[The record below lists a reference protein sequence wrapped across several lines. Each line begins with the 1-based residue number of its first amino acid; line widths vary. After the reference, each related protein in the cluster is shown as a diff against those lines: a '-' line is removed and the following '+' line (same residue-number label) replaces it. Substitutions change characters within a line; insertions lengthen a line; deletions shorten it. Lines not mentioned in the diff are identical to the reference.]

1 MGLLLSPE
9 VKLRPDGGR
18 SILFTAN
25 PGDSPQEVFKF
36 LYPQQAVILSL
47 FDGKRDLTAVR
58 EAVAYI
64 FDLDIEAASRQV
76 DTLMGIRVNDIQT
89 IETLIIEVFDN
100 IPDQARIYDPKTF
113 IVPEEMINMHD
124 TRCKMPYSLL
134 VLPTMRCVTNCRYC
148 YANREGFRGKQELDL
163 NLYRRLLKEA
173 RDCGIE
179 TIEFSGGD
187 FFCREDAFDFIE
199 STLSAGLYLNIPT
212 KYPLS
217 RDMAQRLAATGLS
230 TIQVSIDALKPDI
243 IDHLMGLTG
252 YGEKILQ
259 TLDYLG
265 EAGIKVR
272 TNTVLTPINIR
283 DAVSLGWYLT
293 KKPYVLRSNFTCY
306 GRSLYRHDDSLF
318 CSLEDIEI
326 FEEEFSKIQ
335 KEFPDKVNFS
345 GANDNPYA
353 GDESLRKKNFW
364 ERAYCTANR
373 RGVVVLPDGKV
384 TICEELYNHEYFIIG
399 DLTKQTLLE
408 VWNSPKALELAYP
421 QQAAVSNGPCRDCS
435 DFQQCHEGLGRCVRE
450 ALKAYGYDQ
459 HYAPDPRCPRAPVGS
474 RLA

>member
-25 PGDSPQEVFKF
+25 PGDSPQDVFKF

-58 EAVAYI
+58 EAVAYL
-64 FDLDIEAASRQV
+64 FDLDMEAASQQV
-76 DTLMGIRVNDIQT
+76 DALLAVRVNDEQT
-89 IETLIIEVFDN
+89 IETLIIEASGIN
-100 IPDQARIYDPKTF
+100 PGQARIYDPKTF
-113 IVPEEMINMHD
+113 IVPEERIDMDD
-124 TRCKMPYSLL
+124 TRCTMPYTLL

-148 YANREGFRGKQELDL
+148 YADREGFRGKQELDL
-163 NLYRRLLKEA
+163 TLYRRLLKEA
-173 RDCGIE
+173 RECGIE
-179 TIEFSGGD
+179 TVEFSGGD

-199 STLSAGLYLNIPT
+199 STLSAGMYLNIPT

-217 RDMAQRLAATGLS
+217 RSMAQRLAATGLS
-230 TIQVSIDALKPDI
+230 TIQVSIDALNPEI
-243 IDHLMGLTG
+243 IDRLMGLTG

-272 TNTVLTPINIR
+272 TNTVLTPINIK
-283 DAVSLGWYLT
+283 DAVSLARYLME
-293 KKPYVLRSNFTCY
+293 KPYVLKSNFTCY

-318 CSLEDIEI
+318 CSPEDIEI
-326 FEEEFSKIQ
+326 FEEEFSKI
-335 KEFPDKVNFS
+335 KAEFPDKVNFS
-345 GANDNPYA
+345 GNNDNPYA
-353 GDESLRKKNFW
+353 GEESLRKKNFW

-384 TICEELYNHEYFIIG
+384 TICEELYNHQHFIIG
-399 DLTKQTLLE
+399 DLTEQTLQE

-421 QQAAVSNGPCRDCS
+421 EQAAVSNGPCSDCS
-435 DFQQCHEGLGRCVRE
+435 DFRECHEGLGRCVRE
-450 ALKAYGYDQ
+450 ALKAYGLDQ